1 MFRLARQRS
10 DASVSRRPPTT
21 VVLCC
26 LVAVPVAVAG
36 RPLAAAQ
43 PTVDYALGL
52 KPRHSVDY
60 DIPAATAAKQATLS
74 MEKTDGMTAWVVRSA
89 DGTLLRRFA
98 DTNGDR
104 VVDHWSYYR
113 DGLEVYRDID
123 ADHNAKPDQA
133 RWLGAAGSRWGVDTD
148 GDEQL
153 DRWKSLSAE
162 EATAEIVAALRNRD
176 AATFRRLLPTRDEL
190 VTAGFDGDLLEQL
203 SRRATAAAKDFPQLA
218 KRQQQIGP
226 GTRWTAML
234 AGAPG
239 ILAKGT
245 DGTSRDVLAY
255 DNVVALTESDPDG
268 GSQVFVGSLV
278 RCGEVWRPLDL
289 PQLTDGGGVVTE
301 GFAFFSPRV
310 DSPPLPAGVV
320 STESLKPFLDK
331 LRLLESQLVEASD
344 ADRGRL
350 VASQVKVLEEVVA
363 AAVADEREFWLRQLI
378 ETLAAATQEG
388 TLADGIGRLEQLG
401 EGLPAA
407 DALKPFLAFRLA
419 SARYASRMQQ
429 PGADI
434 EAVQSAWLEE
444 LAAFVEGYPE
454 ADDAAEAML
463 QIGIAAEFSGR
474 EDEAV
479 ERYQAIVDRFPV
491 SPSARKAR
499 GAVRRLDSVG
509 KPLDLS
515 GVTTNGKKLSISEFR
530 GTPVLVH
537 YWATWCEPCK
547 VDIARIR
554 ELQARYGPRK
564 LTVIGI
570 ALDGDRA
577 ALTRFLDTSPLPWPQ
592 LHEPDGL
599 DGRLAEELGILTLPT
614 MLLTN
619 AEGIV
624 VDRNVIVTD
633 LERRLAEVIGE

>member
-320 STESLKPFLDK
+320 STESLKPFLD
-331 LRLLESQLVEASD
+331 
-344 ADRGRL
+344 
-350 VASQVKVLEEVVA
+350 
-363 AAVADEREFWLRQLI
+363 
-378 ETLAAATQEG
+378 
-388 TLADGIGRLEQLG
+388 
-401 EGLPAA
+401 
-407 DALKPFLAFRLA
+407 
-419 SARYASRMQQ
+419 
-429 PGADI
+429 
-434 EAVQSAWLEE
+434 
-444 LAAFVEGYPE
+444 
-454 ADDAAEAML
+454 
-463 QIGIAAEFSGR
+463 
-474 EDEAV
+474 
-479 ERYQAIVDRFPV
+479 
-491 SPSARKAR
+491 
-499 GAVRRLDSVG
+499 
-509 KPLDLS
+509 
-515 GVTTNGKKLSISEFR
+515 
-530 GTPVLVH
+530 
-537 YWATWCEPCK
+537 
-547 VDIARIR
+547 
-554 ELQARYGPRK
+554 
-564 LTVIGI
+564 
-570 ALDGDRA
+570 
-577 ALTRFLDTSPLPWPQ
+577 
-592 LHEPDGL
+592 
-599 DGRLAEELGILTLPT
+599 
-614 MLLTN
+614 
-619 AEGIV
+619 
-624 VDRNVIVTD
+624 
-633 LERRLAEVIGE
+633 